1 MTGSSDDVRG
11 ILERI
16 LSSYG
21 VKTRQAYADLTN
33 MPIGT
38 INNWLK
44 RDSIPGDYLIQCALD
59 TGADL
64 KWLRDGKLTNVSLG
78 DIQGYPLKGRFLL
91 EKMQSCGGKIVL
103 RRILDAYGFT
113 LQKELGDHL
122 DIPSGT
128 MSAWVRRDHFPADVV
143 IACSLDTGVS
153 LYWLCTGKG
162 SMYEDL
168 SPKQQELPTGLSKI
182 EKYSIQSGKLVEL
195 GSWFCDSSL
204 IEHASSK
211 PALIEKGAER
221 WCVDLDFNNV
231 TNGRWLIDIDGNTD
245 VYDVS
250 RLPGN
255 RLSVKNSLSQFE
267 CNFTDI
273 NCVGMVFLTLS
284 KSI

>member
-1 MTGSSDDVRG
+1 MSGSSDDVRE

-16 LSSYG
+16 LSSYE
-21 VKTRQAYADLTN
+21 VKTRQAYADLKN

-44 RDSIPGDYLIQCALD
+44 RGNIPGDHLIECALD

-64 KWLRDGKLTNVSLG
+64 RWLRDGQLTNVSLTEV
-78 DIQGYPLKGRFLL
+78 QGHPLKGRLLL
-91 EKMQSCGGKIVL
+91 ESMQNSGGKIVL

-113 LQKELGDHL
+113 LQKELGDFL

-162 SMYEDL
+162 SMYEEL
-168 SPKQQELPTGLSKI
+168 TPKQHDLTDGVSKI
-182 EKYSIQSGKLVEL
+182 EKYSIQTGKLVEV
-195 GSWFCDSSL
+195 GTWFCDESL
-204 IEHASSK
+204 IDSTISK

-221 WCVDLDFNNV
+221 WCVDLDFNNA
-231 TNGRWLIDIDGNTD
+231 TNGRWLIDIDGNAD
-245 VYDVS
+245 VYDVA

-267 CNFTDI
+267 CSLSDI
-273 NCVGMVFLTLS
+273 NCIGMVFLTLT
-284 KSI
+284 KNN